1 MPLLSILR
9 NMRTRISKSNSNS
22 NSNPEPPPYLEP
34 LPHIQSSSVPQW
46 LWTNAECRR
55 WLHLVC
61 YITLGLSYE
70 QSADIAQRF
79 EGCGPNIYTLK
90 WEKWLELWGNR
101 ERAEGVWS
109 LLVSMRRRKG
119 AVPKGVRIRTYSK
132 R

>member
-1 MPLLSILR
+1 MPFPSLFQKL
-9 NMRTRISKSNSNS
+9 RTRISGAKLEV
-22 NSNPEPPPYLEP
+22 EPPPYLEP
-34 LPHIQSSSVPQW
+34 LPHIQQTSVPQW

-61 YITLGLSYE
+61 HCTLGLNYE
-70 QSADIAQRF
+70 ESSEIASRF

-90 WEKWLELWGNR
+90 

-109 LLVSMRRRKG
+109 LLVSMRRKKG
-119 AVPKGVRIRTYSK
+119 AVPKGVNIKPHHK